1 MKSVFIDTSF
11 YVAFLNTLDVYHQ
24 KAVELAQQLPTVPIV
39 VTTEYVLVELANY
52 FHRRQR
58 AAASNLIQ
66 NLLDGDGVQI
76 VPSNSTLLRRGFELY
91 SNRPDKTWSLT
102 DCISFIVM
110 QDQGLV
116 EALTTDMHFVQ
127 AGFQPLLIN

>member
-11 YVAFLNTLDVYHQ
+11 YVAFLNTQDMHHQ
-24 KAVELAQQLPTVPIV
+24 KAVQFAQQLPTVPNV
-39 VTTEYVLVELANY
+39 VTTEYVLIELANY

-58 AAASNLIQ
+58 SVASNFIQ
-66 NLLDGDGVQI
+66 NLLEGNEVQI
-76 VPSNSTLLRRGFELY
+76 VTSNTILFRRGFDLY
-91 SNRPDKTWSLT
+91 STRPDKTWSLT

-116 EALTTDMHFVQ
+116 EALTTDIHFAQ